1 MCVGDVS
8 CVRARMC
15 VCACA
20 CVRVCE
26 DCVHGTIG
34 LTSHGHFWGGFFFC
48 GAQAD
53 PFNATARK
61 RRVCVQK
68 ASGAPD
74 DMTAAARCMNEYL
87 DMFPQ
92 AQVLKSTLLMSI
104 YMCIIL
110 YYVSISVC
118 FLRHKFSKVPS
129 FMDFVS

>member
-1 MCVGDVS
+1 MCGRCFVCARADVRV
-8 CVRARMC
+8 CVC
-15 VCACA
+15 VCAC
-20 CVRVCE
+20 VRRLRAWNDRTHE
-26 DCVHGTIG
+26 PRAF
-34 LTSHGHFWGGFFFC
+34 LGGIFFC